1 MIRPLPSFC
10 AKAVLA
16 VLFAALPAF
25 AAAAELTGLSLSE
38 TGAYSRAEFALSGPT
53 EYKVFTLANPDRL
66 VVDLQGS
73 RLAPGYREA
82 SPTGPVA
89 LVRTGS
95 PGAGALRVVFDLAT
109 AVRPKTFLLS
119 PAAGA
124 GHRLVIELH
133 AADAAPSTAKTL
145 QDMVPN
151 TGRDVLIAVDAG
163 HGGQDPGARGAK
175 GTWEKQITLAVARE
189 LARQINA
196 ERGLKAI
203 LIRDGDHFIPL
214 QQRYRKAREARAD
227 LFVSIHADAFNKP
240 SASGASVFVMSQRGA
255 SSEAARWLADREN
268 AADLVGGVTL
278 DDKDNT
284 LAKVLLDLS
293 QSATMKASED
303 VAENVLSA
311 LKQVVKTHKA
321 QVERANFVVL
331 RSPDVPSLL
340 VETAFISN
348 PGEEKKLND
357 PAHRQRLSA
366 AILAGVRNYF
376 TARPLPGTWLAAQ
389 QGRHR
394 ASEHLVSRGD
404 TLSGIANRHGV
415 SVASLRQENRLQS
428 DVLRIGQRLRIP
440 PLAAG
445 TPGSI
450 AAASIASPS
459 PR

>member
-1 MIRPLPSFC
+1 MIRLLPSFC

-16 VLFAALPAF
+16 VLIASLPAF
-25 AAAAELTGLSLSE
+25 VAAAELTGLSLSE

-66 VVDLQGS
+66 VVDLQES

-109 AVRPKTFLLS
+109 AVRPKTFLLT
-119 PAAGA
+119 PAAGV

-133 AADAAPSTAKTL
+133 SDAAPSTAKTV
-145 QDMVPN
+145 QDMVPD

-175 GTWEKQITLAVARE
+175 GTWEKQITLSVARE

-196 ERGLKAI
+196 EPGLKTI
-203 LIRDGDHFIPL
+203 LIRDGDDFIPL
-214 QQRYRKAREARAD
+214 QQRYRKAREAKAD

-311 LKQVVKTHKA
+311 LKRVVRTHKP

-404 TLSGIANRHGV
+404 TLSGIANRHEV
-415 SVASLRQENRLQS
+415 SVASLRLENRLQS

-440 PLAAG
+440 PLAIGA
-445 TPGSI
+445 PGI
-450 AAASIASPS
+450 AAAGMASPS